1 MPFLTKISPAVC
13 WRGAKLTLAATA
25 LAVAA
30 GCASQV
36 GSTTDGGALG
46 VNRVQKLA
54 GSSEQYNQES
64 AKAYSE
70 MMQEAKN
77 KNLLNRDAV
86 LLDRVRTMANRMIGH
101 VGVFRAD
108 ARNWNWEINTIQS
121 NDINAFCMPGGKM
134 AVFSGLPTQLKLTD
148 DELAIVIG
156 HEIAHAL
163 REHGREQ
170 ALKEQ
175 QIGLLS
181 VLVGVALKS
190 EEAMKT
196 ANQVGQIGYGLKY
209 SRGAESEADMLG
221 LELAARAGYD
231 PRAGVTLW
239 QKMGAAGG
247 ARPLEF
253 LSTHPDPANRQAA
266 LKEAAEKLLP
276 VYQAAPK
283 PAAAKASAATPA
295 KKASSNT
302 RRKR

>member
-86 LLDRVRTMANRMIGH
+86 LLDRVRTMANRMIAQ

-108 ARNWNWEINTIQS
+108 ARSWAWEVHVIQS
-121 NDINAFCMPGGKM
+121 KEVNAWCMPGGKM
-134 AVFSGLPTQLKLTD
+134 AVYSGLVDTIKPSD
-148 DELAIVIG
+148 DELAMVIG

-163 REHGREQ
+163 REHSREQ
-170 ALKEQ
+170 ALRDQ
-175 QIGLLS
+175 QIGLAS
-181 VLVGVALKS
+181 ILVGVALKS
-190 EEAMKT
+190 EDAMKT
-196 ANQVGQIGYGLKY
+196 TSQLGQIGYGFKY
-209 SRGAESEADMLG
+209 SREAESEADLVG
-221 LELAARAGYD
+221 LELAARAGYN
-231 PRAGVTLW
+231 PRASVTLW
-239 QKMGAAGG
+239 QKMAAVGG
-247 ARPLEF
+247 GQPLEF
-253 LSTHPDPANRQAA
+253 LSTHPSPANRQAT
-266 LKEAAEKLLP
+266 LQQAAEKVMPL
-276 VYQAAPK
+276 YQQSAK
-283 PAAAKASAATPA
+283 PANK
-295 KKASSNT
+295 
-302 RRKR
+302 